1 VGLLLVDAVV
11 IVAVV
16 VGAALEADG
25 LVAFAARHTGLG
37 EAPAR
42 VIVLAGTVALC
53 APFCLGVV
61 RVARRLGTTL
71 AAVALPAPQANRA
84 DNADAPRR
92 ALVVTVQLAA
102 VLLVTVPVLAITQP
116 FVAGWTAAAVLVLPI
131 VILGVAFWRTAADLE
146 SHVRAGAQV
155 IVEALALQ
163 ARKKDAKARMPTL
176 EPVQAIFPGLG
187 APTPVRLDAA
197 SPAVGRTLADLD
209 LRGVT
214 GATVLA
220 VLRGDEGVVDPAAA
234 ERLREGDVLALA
246 GTHEAV
252 AAATAVLVGSRG

>member
-1 VGLLLVDAVV
+1 
-11 IVAVV
+11 
-16 VGAALEADG
+16 
-25 LVAFAARHTGLG
+25 
-37 EAPAR
+37 
-42 VIVLAGTVALC
+42 
-53 APFCLGVV
+53 
-61 RVARRLGTTL
+61 
-71 AAVALPAPQANRA
+71 
-84 DNADAPRR
+84 
-92 ALVVTVQLAA
+92 
-102 VLLVTVPVLAITQP
+102 VLAITQP